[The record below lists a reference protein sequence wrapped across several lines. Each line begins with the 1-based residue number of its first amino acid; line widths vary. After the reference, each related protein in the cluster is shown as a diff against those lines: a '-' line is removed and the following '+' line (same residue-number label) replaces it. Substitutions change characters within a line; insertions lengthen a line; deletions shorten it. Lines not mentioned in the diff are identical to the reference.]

1 MDLEFKYDNGY
12 YVCTYAGLKS
22 GAIQL
27 IFDEMAQVEFFG
39 DAGLNMFDSLSS
51 SEGGVCIYKTKHL
64 LKYLN
69 MTGLKQVKI
78 RCTKEPLKAIINT
91 DSLL

>member
-1 MDLEFKYDNGY
+1 MDLKFNFDNGY
-12 YVCTYAGLKS
+12 YVCIYEGQKS

-27 IFDEMAQVEFFG
+27 IFDDVAQVEFFG
-39 DAGLNMFDSLSS
+39 DAGLDMFDSLSS

-69 MTGLKQVKI
+69 MTGLKKVKI
-78 RCTKEPLKAIINT
+78 KCTKDPLKAIINT
-91 DSLL
+91 DVLL